1 MPRGGARPG
10 AGRKAGGTNRKTIA
24 WDGQLLA
31 DPASAESPLAYLLRQ
46 MRDERVSLKS
56 RIEAAVAAA
65 PYVHAMPSGEPENA
79 SLPGWRIVS
88 DATAESPRA
97 FLLAVMNNRL
107 VSERLRNMA
116 ARGAA
121 RYCHARPKTG
131 SDDQA
136 SLPGMAADP
145 WKDDLRIN

>member
-1 MPRGGARPG
+1 MPKGGARPG
-10 AGRKAGGTNRKTIA
+10 AGRKPGGTNRKTIA

-31 DPASAESPLAYLLRQ
+31 DPAAAESPLAYLLRQ
-46 MRDERVSLKS
+46 MRDEKVALKA

-65 PYVHAMPSGEPENA
+65 PYVHALPMGEPENEA
-79 SLPGWRIVS
+79 LPGWRLAS
-88 DATAESPRA
+88 SATAESPRA
-97 FLLAVMNNRL
+97 FLLAVMNNPTVAL
-107 VSERLRNMA
+107 RLRNIA

-121 RYCHARPKTG
+121 RYCHARPKAQG
-131 SDDQA
+131 DDQA